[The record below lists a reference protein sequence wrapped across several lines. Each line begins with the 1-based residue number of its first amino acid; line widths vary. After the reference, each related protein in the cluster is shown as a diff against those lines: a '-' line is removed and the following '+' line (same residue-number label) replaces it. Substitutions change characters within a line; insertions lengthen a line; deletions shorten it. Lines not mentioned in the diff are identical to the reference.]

1 MTETI
6 VSLGDQFQPS
16 TEAEWVAA
24 VEKALKGKGPDALV
38 RQTLDGIPVHPLYR
52 EPDHP
57 AQANPDGMPGQA
69 PFLRGA
75 EAQRDAYLPW
85 DIRQAFAHP
94 DPAATNADILRDLA
108 RGVSSIELCLDC
120 TGKTGVAAAD
130 PDTFAA
136 ALSGV
141 RGDIATIAL
150 DHGGDTGVAAAAL
163 LARWGEDQR
172 EPKAQKFAFNID
184 PLGALQRSGLVEGG
198 IDGAMGLCAGVFDAL
213 ALKYPHATVLRVDA
227 RPVHEAGG
235 SEAQELGALIA
246 HGIDTLRRL
255 DAFGISPAKAA
266 PQILFTL
273 SIGANYGIEIA
284 KLRAARRLWARCLEA
299 LGLDPSPMK
308 LQAVTSARM
317 LTRYDAWVNMLRGT
331 SACFAAA
338 VGGADVITVRAFN
351 EALGVPDE
359 LGRRIAR
366 NTQII
371 AMEESQ
377 LGRVADPA
385 GGAWFTGTLGSDLAE
400 LAWSEFQRI
409 EGEGGFGASLME
421 DAFQARVA
429 KTRAQRIKDVARR
442 KIPVTGVSE
451 FPLLEEITPTVADI
465 SFSAGAETIDPSPL
479 AAIVPTPPATGDDSQ
494 AEPLWPI
501 RIAEPFERLRDHAE
515 ARTAKT
521 GDRPAVFLATLGP
534 LAEHTARVDFAKN
547 LFAAGGIDARAALVT
562 PTSTAEMVAA
572 FKASDCRLAVL
583 CGSDK
588 RYEAEAAAAAAA
600 LKEAGVQRL
609 YLAGKYE
616 ADGIDSHIFMGVDLI
631 DTLEL
636 AHAELGIVQ

>member
-1 MTETI
+1 
-6 VSLGDQFQPS
+6 
-16 TEAEWVAA
+16 
-24 VEKALKGKGPDALV
+24 
-38 RQTLDGIPVHPLYR
+38 
-52 EPDHP
+52 
-57 AQANPDGMPGQA
+57 
-69 PFLRGA
+69 
-75 EAQRDAYLPW
+75 
-85 DIRQAFAHP
+85 
-94 DPAATNADILRDLA
+94 
-108 RGVSSIELCLDC
+108 
-120 TGKTGVAAAD
+120 
-130 PDTFAA
+130 
-136 ALSGV
+136 
-141 RGDIATIAL
+141 
-150 DHGGDTGVAAAAL
+150 
-163 LARWGEDQR
+163 
-172 EPKAQKFAFNID
+172 
-184 PLGALQRSGLVEGG
+184 
-198 IDGAMGLCAGVFDAL
+198 
-213 ALKYPHATVLRVDA
+213 
-227 RPVHEAGG
+227 
-235 SEAQELGALIA
+235 
-246 HGIDTLRRL
+246 
-255 DAFGISPAKAA
+255 
-266 PQILFTL
+266 
-273 SIGANYGIEIA
+273 
-284 KLRAARRLWARCLEA
+284 
-299 LGLDPSPMK
+299 
-308 LQAVTSARM
+308 
-317 LTRYDAWVNMLRGT
+317 
-331 SACFAAA
+331 
-338 VGGADVITVRAFN
+338 
-351 EALGVPDE
+351 
-359 LGRRIAR
+359 
-366 NTQII
+366 
-371 AMEESQ
+371 
-377 LGRVADPA
+377 
-385 GGAWFTGTLGSDLAE
+385 SDLAE

-451 FPLLEEITPTVADI
+451 FPILEEITPTVADI